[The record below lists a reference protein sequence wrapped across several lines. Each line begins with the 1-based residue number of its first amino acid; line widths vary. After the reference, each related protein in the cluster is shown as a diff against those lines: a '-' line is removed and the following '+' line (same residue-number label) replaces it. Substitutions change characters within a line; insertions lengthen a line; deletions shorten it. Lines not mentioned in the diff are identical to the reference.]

1 MKEVTQAEIAKKI
14 GVSEAT
20 VSRWISKKNIAP
32 ARTKGPSKFYS
43 FTVLQDFKKEQEARA
58 DKAQPELSP
67 TALLT
72 QQLKMQQEIIANL
85 REQLEQEKQARKED
99 AQKFQKQLD
108 QEKQARDKDAERFQ
122 QQLTAKDRQLD
133 NLTTLTT
140 QVTKLTDQAQQLDL
154 ATKKQLEEPT
164 KENHL
169 EPEKTAQKPEK
180 GFFSR
185 LFH

>member
-1 MKEVTQAEIAKKI
+1 MKEVTQAEIAKEI

-72 QQLKMQQEIIANL
+72 QQIKMQQDLIADL
-85 REQLEQEKQARKED
+85 KEQLKQEKQARKED
-99 AQKFQKQLD
+99 A
-108 QEKQARDKDAERFQ
+108 ERFQ
-122 QQLTAKDRQLD
+122 QQLNAKDRQLD

-164 KENHL
+164 KEKHQ
-169 EPEKTAQKPEK
+169 EPEKTAEK
-180 GFFSR
+180 SEKSFFSR
-185 LFH
+185 IFH

>member
-1 MKEVTQAEIAKKI
+1 MKEVTQAEIAKEI

-85 REQLEQEKQARKED
+85 REQLEQEKQAR
-99 AQKFQKQLD
+99 
-108 QEKQARDKDAERFQ
+108 DKDAERFQ

-169 EPEKTAQKPEK
+169 EPEKTAQKSEK

>member
-1 MKEVTQAEIAKKI
+1 MKEVTQAQIAKEI

-32 ARTKGPSKFYS
+32 VRTKGPSKFYS
-43 FTVLQDFKKEQEARA
+43 FTVLQDFKKEQDART

-72 QQLKMQQEIIANL
+72 QQLKMQQELIADL

-99 AQKFQKQLD
+99 AQRFQKQLD
-108 QEKQARDKDAERFQ
+108 
-122 QQLTAKDRQLD
+122 AKDRQLD

-154 ATKKQLEEPT
+154 ATKKQLEEPA

-169 EPEKTAQKPEK
+169 EPEKTAEKPEK

-185 LFH
+185 IFH

>member
-1 MKEVTQAEIAKKI
+1 MKEVTQAEIAKEI

-85 REQLEQEKQARKED
+85 REQLEQEKQAR
-99 AQKFQKQLD
+99 
-108 QEKQARDKDAERFQ
+108 DKDAERFQ

-164 KENHL
+164 KENPL
-169 EPEKTAQKPEK
+169 EPDKTAQNPER

>member
-1 MKEVTQAEIAKKI
+1 MKEVTQAQIAKEI

-20 VSRWISKKNIAP
+20 VSRWIAKRNIAP

-43 FTVLQDFKKEQEARA
+43 FTVLQDFKKEQDARA

-72 QQLKMQQEIIANL
+72 QQLKMQQELIADL
-85 REQLEQEKQARKED
+85 REQLS
-99 AQKFQKQLD
+99 

-122 QQLTAKDRQLD
+122 KQLNAKDRQLD

-154 ATKKQLEEPT
+154 ATKKQLEEPA

-169 EPEKTAQKPEK
+169 EPEKTAEKPGK

-185 LFH
+185 IFH

>member
-1 MKEVTQAEIAKKI
+1 MKEVTQAQIAKEI

-20 VSRWISKKNIAP
+20 VSRWIAKRNIAP

-43 FTVLQDFKKEQEARA
+43 FTVLQDFKKEQDARA
-58 DKAQPELSP
+58 DKAQSELSP

-72 QQLKMQQEIIANL
+72 QQLKMQQDIITNL

-99 AQKFQKQLD
+99 AQRFQKQLEQEKQACKEDAQRFQKQLD
-108 QEKQARDKDAERFQ
+108 VKD
-122 QQLTAKDRQLD
+122 QQLKDLTA
-133 NLTTLTT
+133 LTT
-140 QVTKLTDQAQQLDL
+140 QVTKITDQAQQLDL

-169 EPEKTAQKPEK
+169 EPEKTAEKPEK

>member
-1 MKEVTQAEIAKKI
+1 MKEVNQAEIAKEI

-72 QQLKMQQEIIANL
+72 QQIKMQQDLIADL
-85 REQLEQEKQARKED
+85 KEQLKQEKQARKED
-99 AQKFQKQLD
+99 A
-108 QEKQARDKDAERFQ
+108 ERFQ
-122 QQLTAKDRQLD
+122 QQLNAKDRQLD

-164 KENHL
+164 KEKHQD
-169 EPEKTAQKPEK
+169 PEKTAEK
-180 GFFSR
+180 SEKSFFSR
-185 LFH
+185 IFH

>member
-1 MKEVTQAEIAKKI
+1 MKEVTQAEIAKEI

-85 REQLEQEKQARKED
+85 REQLEQEKQAR
-99 AQKFQKQLD
+99 
-108 QEKQARDKDAERFQ
+108 DKDAERFQ

>member
-1 MKEVTQAEIAKKI
+1 MKEVTQAEIAKEI

-20 VSRWISKKNIAP
+20 VSRWISQKNIAP

-72 QQLKMQQEIIANL
+72 QQIKMQQDLIADL
-85 REQLEQEKQARKED
+85 KEQLKQEKQARKED
-99 AQKFQKQLD
+99 A
-108 QEKQARDKDAERFQ
+108 ERFQ
-122 QQLTAKDRQLD
+122 QQLNAKDRQLD

-164 KENHL
+164 KEKHQ
-169 EPEKTAQKPEK
+169 EPEKTAEK
-180 GFFSR
+180 SEKSFFSR
-185 LFH
+185 IFH

>member
-1 MKEVTQAEIAKKI
+1 MKEVTQAQIAKEI

-20 VSRWISKKNIAP
+20 VSRWIAKRNIAP

-43 FTVLQDFKKEQEARA
+43 FTVLQDFKKEQDARA

-72 QQLKMQQEIIANL
+72 QQLKMQQELIADL
-85 REQLEQEKQARKED
+85 REQLS
-99 AQKFQKQLD
+99 

-122 QQLTAKDRQLD
+122 KQLNAKDRQLD

-154 ATKKQLEEPT
+154 ATKKQLEEPAT
-164 KENHL
+164 ENHL
-169 EPEKTAQKPEK
+169 EPEKTAEKPGK

-185 LFH
+185 IFH

>member
-1 MKEVTQAEIAKKI
+1 MKEVTQAEIAKEI

-32 ARTKGPSKFYS
+32 VRTKGPSKFYS

-72 QQLKMQQEIIANL
+72 QQIKMQQDLIADL
-85 REQLEQEKQARKED
+85 REQLAQEKQARKED
-99 AQKFQKQLD
+99 AQRFQKQLD
-108 QEKQARDKDAERFQ
+108 QEKQARKEDAQRFQ
-122 QQLTAKDRQLD
+122 KQLDVKDQQLN

-164 KENHL
+164 KEKHL
-169 EPEKTAQKPEK
+169 EPEKTAEKSEK

-185 LFH
+185 IFH